1 MAQLSMQNLKTA
13 FAQNNTKMKQ
23 WVESQISAQKTF
35 DIQWVDVLPA
45 TDISTST
52 IYMLKDISSTKENNI
67 YIEYV
72 YKEDGGWE
80 IIGSIDAGS
89 INLEDYYNKEETEAL
104 IATLK
109 ETLMEAYTD
118 DEIITMVDE
127 VWSE

>member
-13 FAQNNTKMKQ
+13 FAQNNAKMKE
-23 WVESQISAQKTF
+23 WVAAQVSAQKTF
-35 DIQWVDVLPA
+35 DIQWVDALPT

-89 INLEDYYNKEETEAL
+89 VNLENYYNKEETEAL
-104 IATLK
+104 IEA
-109 ETLMEAYTD
+109 LMEAYTD
-118 DEIITMVDE
+118 EEIIAMVDE